1 MCGLVVG
8 GNDGM
13 HVLKGFCCCAICNT
27 VTVTIMKLHS
37 VFIIAWPSSSD
48 TSDEMCLCISWCCN
62 ITRCLCIQRCK
73 NRFVH
78 PVFFNHV
85 NSCAR
90 EAESDVV
97 NPRVEGNRNHA
108 GMPTGQR
115 RQAGPGAPPGNQGV
129 GGHGRPRQ
137 LRLVYSNIAALRFGI
152 SNDLDVLFYFLILGK
167 SQV

>member
-1 MCGLVVG
+1 MKCAFASVG
-8 GNDGM
+8 
-13 HVLKGFCCCAICNT
+13 A
-27 VTVTIMKLHS
+27 
-37 VFIIAWPSSSD
+37 A
-48 TSDEMCLCISWCCN
+48 TSLLLMYPAPKSFLF
-62 ITRCLCIQRCK
+62 TL
-73 NRFVH
+73 F
-78 PVFFNHV
+78 FFNHV

-152 SNDLDVLFYFLILGK
+152 
-167 SQV
+167 

>member
-13 HVLKGFCCCAICNT
+13 HVLKVFVTFPICNT
-27 VTVTIMKLHS
+27 GTIMKLHS

-62 ITRCLCIQRCK
+62 IAAAYVSSAKIV
-73 NRFVH
+73 FVH

-152 SNDLDVLFYFLILGK
+152 
-167 SQV
+167 